1 MDVQRKKSKEVWEMV
16 TPAGCA
22 SMEKG
27 DMVCLCASHMN
38 TLGRWERFMQM
49 LTSWK
54 EQTWKMPLIVSM
66 SFEESVEGV
75 ISLPE
80 MEGLTMIRQRR
91 KRSQFE
97 HYKALAELN
106 WGDGTWVMFTDDD
119 DLWHEARAEAYV
131 TMLQECKKRGVRPAY
146 VVSKTI
152 VATEEDDPPGLER
165 AEDVTAL
172 FERGVI
178 SQEAFDKKD
187 VGRMED
193 GNYVE
198 YGVSIRTLRG
208 FLKGIRQ
215 ELLEHKFC
223 DMAFTRYLREGHEL
237 PMCRLQPEGIP
248 WLYFYRRDPAIGQVC
263 VSLRSEA
270 YSRGVQNNVELMC
283 AVSGGFSI
291 GKFETLRKQA
301 GGTGIDACS
310 IVQAGVEA
318 CSGAKALMQVPKLVM

>member
-1 MDVQRKKSKEVWEMV
+1 MVERRGRRWHKEIVGLSRPKQNGCPAQEVKRGVGDGDTDGVCEHGEGRYGVSVRVAHEHAGEMGAIYADVDVV
-16 TPAGCA
+16 
-22 SMEKG
+22 
-27 DMVCLCASHMN
+27 
-38 TLGRWERFMQM
+38 ER
-49 LTSWK
+49 TDV
-54 EQTWKMPLIVSM
+54 EMPLIVSM

-187 VGRMED
+187 VGRME
-193 GNYVE
+193 
-198 YGVSIRTLRG
+198 
-208 FLKGIRQ
+208 
-215 ELLEHKFC
+215 
-223 DMAFTRYLREGHEL
+223 
-237 PMCRLQPEGIP
+237 
-248 WLYFYRRDPAIGQVC
+248 
-263 VSLRSEA
+263 
-270 YSRGVQNNVELMC
+270 
-283 AVSGGFSI
+283 GG
-291 GKFETLRKQA
+291 
-301 GGTGIDACS
+301 
-310 IVQAGVEA
+310 
-318 CSGAKALMQVPKLVM
+318 M